1 MDMLNLIFINT
12 LKLVKRL
19 VITMWD
25 FGLISGKRH
34 HEFFPPLEVLHQR
47 DSKLLWNGKFH
58 IVAIA
63 LNLHIH
69 MIVATNENET
79 ANVPYVMTLTRLDI
93 AYVVSCTIKMIYYNE
108 LEMKKIFPYLQG
120 TFDYDLFYSSDV
132 MENVLTSYCDLI
144 L

>member
-1 MDMLNLIFINT
+1 VERD
-12 LKLVKRL
+12 
-19 VITMWD
+19 TMNY
-25 FGLISGKRH
+25 FS
-34 HEFFPPLEVLHQR
+34 PLEVLHQG

-63 LNLHIH
+63 LNIHTH

-93 AYVVSCTIKMIYYNE
+93 AYVVSCMIKMTSYNA
-108 LEMKKIFPYLQG
+108 LEMKQIFPYLQG
-120 TFDYDLFYSSDV
+120 TFDYDLFYLNDV